1 MHFDLIVIGSGP
13 GGYVA
18 AIRAAQLGLK
28 TAIVEK
34 HELGGVCLNWG
45 CIPTKSLLTSAYL
58 FQLLQKSNKFGI
70 NVQKVELKL
79 EKILDRSRQIVEEL
93 QKGVE
98 CLIKKNEIKL
108 IYGTAKICKENTIT
122 VNNKYQ
128 DQDQYQYQFSN
139 LIIATGAK
147 PKQLDFPKIPN
158 LVNYKGAMS
167 IREIPKNILIIGSGA
182 IGLELA
188 YFYNVIGS
196 NVIIV
201 EKHSHLLPNADK
213 EISLEISKTFKKKGI
228 KLLTNSRI
236 KEMKYLKSKQTK
248 IEIEDLQTKSTI
260 KIKVDYLISAIG
272 VTPYTKNLGLENVGI
287 KLTPNG
293 HIKVNE
299 YYETNIKNYYAIGDV
314 IPGFS
319 LAHVASQE
327 AKLCVEKMMGLNPN
341 KLNYNNIPMC
351 IYTNPEIAFVGYS
364 EKEALEKG
372 FEIKVGKFPFSALG
386 KAKIN
391 GETEGFIKVIFDKK
405 YGEWLGCHMIG
416 KGVTELITEVII
428 ARNLETT
435 PTDILQST
443 HPHPS
448 INESIVEAIEKAYGK
463 SIHI

>member
-13 GGYVA
+13 AGYVA

-34 HELGGVCLNWG
+34 TKLGGVCLNWG
-45 CIPTKSLLTSAYL
+45 CIPTKSLLKSANL
-58 FQLLQKSNKFGI
+58 FQLLKTSNQFGI
-70 NVQKVELKL
+70 KVQKVELNL
-79 EKILDRSRQIVEEL
+79 ENILARSRKIVEEL

-98 CLIKKNEIKL
+98 FLIKKNDIKL

-122 VNNKYQ
+122 VNNKNK
-128 DQDQYQYQFSN
+128 YQFSN

-147 PKQLDFPKIPN
+147 PKPLDFPPIPN

-167 IREIPKNILIIGSGA
+167 IREIPKKILIIGSGA
-182 IGLELA
+182 IGLEFA

-201 EKHSHLLPNADK
+201 EKNSQLLPNADK

-228 KLLTNSRI
+228 KLLTNSSI
-236 KEMKYLKSKQTK
+236 KEIKYLKDKTTK
-248 IEIEDLQTKSTI
+248 IEIEDLKTKSSLRV
-260 KIKVDYLISAIG
+260 KVDYLLSAIG
-272 VTPYTKNLGLENVGI
+272 VAPYTKNLGLENVGI
-287 KLTPNG
+287 KLTKNG

-299 YYETNIKNYYAIGDV
+299 YYETNRKNYYAIGDV

-319 LAHVASQE
+319 LAHVASHE
-327 AKLCVEKMMGLNPN
+327 AKLCVEKMIGLNPK

-435 PTDILQST
+435 PIEVLEST

-448 INESIVEAIEKAYGK
+448 INESIVEAIENAYGK

>member
-13 GGYVA
+13 AGYVA

-34 HELGGVCLNWG
+34 KELGGVCLNWG
-45 CIPTKSLLTSAYL
+45 CIPTKSLLKSANL
-58 FQLLQKSNKFGI
+58 FQLFKSSNKFGI

-79 EKILDRSRQIVEEL
+79 EKILYRSRKIVEEL

-98 CLIKKNEIKL
+98 FLIKKNDIKL

-122 VNNKYQ
+122 VNNKNK
-128 DQDQYQYQFSN
+128 YQFSN

-182 IGLELA
+182 IGLEFA

-201 EKHSHLLPNADK
+201 EKNSHLLPNADK
-213 EISLEISKTFKKKGI
+213 EISLEISKTFNKKGI

-236 KEMKYLKSKQTK
+236 KEIKYLKSKNTNL
-248 IEIEDLQTKSTI
+248 EIEDMKTKSSI
-260 KIKVDYLISAIG
+260 SVKVDYLISAIG
-272 VTPYTKNLGLENVGI
+272 VAPYTKNLGLENVGI
-287 KLTPNG
+287 KLTQNG

-299 YYETNIKNYYAIGDV
+299 YYETNRKNYYAIGDV

-327 AKLCVEKMMGLNPN
+327 AKLCVEKMMGLNTK

-405 YGEWLGCHMIG
+405 SGEWLGCHMIG

-435 PTDILQST
+435 PIDVLEST

-448 INESIVEAIEKAYGK
+448 INESIVEAIENAYGK
-463 SIHI
+463 SIHH

>member
-13 GGYVA
+13 AGYVA

-34 HELGGVCLNWG
+34 KELGGICLNWG
-45 CIPTKSLLTSAYL
+45 CIPTKSLLKSANL
-58 FQLLQKSNKFGI
+58 FKLCKNSNQFGI
-70 NVQKVELKL
+70 KVQKVELKL
-79 EKILDRSRQIVEEL
+79 EKILDRSRKIVEEL

-98 CLIKKNEIKL
+98 FLIKKNDIKL

-122 VNNKYQ
+122 VKNKNNIKK
-128 DQDQYQYQFSN
+128 YQFSN

-147 PKQLDFPKIPN
+147 PKKLDFPKIPN

-182 IGLELA
+182 IGLEFA

-201 EKHSHLLPNADK
+201 EKNSHILPNAER
-213 EISLEISKTFKKKGI
+213 EISLEISKTFKTQGI
-228 KLLTNSRI
+228 KLLTNSII
-236 KEMKYLKSKQTK
+236 KEIKYLKSKKTK
-248 IEIEDLQTKSTI
+248 LEIKNI
-260 KIKVDYLISAIG
+260 KTNSSLRINVDYLIYAIG
-272 VTPYTKNLGLENVGI
+272 VTPNTKNLGLENVGI
-287 KLTPNG
+287 KLTKNG

-319 LAHVASQE
+319 LAHVASHE
-327 AKLCVEKMMGLNPN
+327 AKLCVEKMMGLNPK

-364 EKEALEKG
+364 EKKALEKG

-416 KGVTELITEVII
+416 KGVTELIPEVII

-435 PTDILQST
+435 PSDVLEST

-448 INESIVEAIEKAYGK
+448 INESIVEAIENAYGK

>member
-13 GGYVA
+13 AGYVA

-34 HELGGVCLNWG
+34 KELGGVCLNWG
-45 CIPTKSLLTSAYL
+45 CIPTKSLLKSANL
-58 FQLLQKSNKFGI
+58 FQLFQTSNQFGI
-70 NVQKVELKL
+70 KVQKVELKL
-79 EKILDRSRQIVEEL
+79 EKILDRSRKIVEEL

-98 CLIKKNEIKL
+98 FLIKKNDIKL

-122 VNNKYQ
+122 VNNKN
-128 DQDQYQYQFSN
+128 QYQFSN

-147 PKQLDFPKIPN
+147 PKKLDFPKIPN

-182 IGLELA
+182 IGLEFA

-201 EKHSHLLPNADK
+201 EKNSHILPNADK

-236 KEMKYLKSKQTK
+236 KEIKYLKSKKTK
-248 IEIEDLQTKSTI
+248 IEIEDLQTKSSI
-260 KIKVDYLISAIG
+260 RVKVDYLISAIG
-272 VTPYTKNLGLENVGI
+272 VAPYTNNLGLENVGI
-287 KLTPNG
+287 KLTQNG

-319 LAHVASQE
+319 LAHVASHE
-327 AKLCVEKMMGLNPN
+327 AKLCVEKMMGLNPK

-364 EKEALEKG
+364 EKEALQKG
-372 FEIKVGKFPFSALG
+372 FEIQVGKFPFSALG

-435 PTDILQST
+435 PIDVLEST

-448 INESIVEAIEKAYGK
+448 INESIVEAIENAYGK

>member
-13 GGYVA
+13 AGYVA

-34 HELGGVCLNWG
+34 NELGGVCLNWG
-45 CIPTKSLLTSAYL
+45 CIPTKSLLKSANL
-58 FQLLQKSNKFGI
+58 FQLFKTSNQFGI

-79 EKILDRSRQIVEEL
+79 EKILDRSRKIVEEL

-98 CLIKKNEIKL
+98 FLIKKNDIKL
-108 IYGTAKICKENTIT
+108 IYGTAKIRKENTIT
-122 VNNKYQ
+122 VNNKNK
-128 DQDQYQYQFSN
+128 YQFSN

-147 PKQLDFPKIPN
+147 PKKLYFPKIPN

-182 IGLELA
+182 IGLEFA
-188 YFYNVIGS
+188 YFYNMIGS

-201 EKHSHLLPNADK
+201 EKNSHLLPNADK
-213 EISLEISKTFKKKGI
+213 EISLEISKRFNQKGI

-236 KEMKYLKSKQTK
+236 KEIKYLKYKTTK
-248 IEIEDLQTKSTI
+248 IEIEDMKSKSSI
-260 KIKVDYLISAIG
+260 RIKVDYLISAIG
-272 VTPYTKNLGLENVGI
+272 VAPYTKNLGLENVGI
-287 KLTPNG
+287 KLTKNG

-299 YYETNIKNYYAIGDV
+299 YYETNRKNYYAIGDV

-319 LAHVASQE
+319 LAHVASHE
-327 AKLCVEKMMGLNPN
+327 AKLCVEKMMGLNTK

-435 PTDILQST
+435 PIDVLEST

-448 INESIVEAIEKAYGK
+448 INESIVEAIENAYGK
-463 SIHI
+463 SIHH

>member
-13 GGYVA
+13 AGYVA

-34 HELGGVCLNWG
+34 KELGGVCLNWG
-45 CIPTKSLLTSAYL
+45 CIPTKSLLKSANL
-58 FQLLQKSNKFGI
+58 FQLCKSSNKFGI

-79 EKILDRSRQIVEEL
+79 EKILYRTRKIVEEL

-98 CLIKKNEIKL
+98 FLIKKNDIKL

-122 VNNKYQ
+122 ITGNNKN
-128 DQDQYQYQFSN
+128 QYQYQFSK

-147 PKQLDFPKIPN
+147 PKKLYFPKIPN

-182 IGLELA
+182 IGLEFA

-201 EKHSHLLPNADK
+201 EKNSHLLPNADK
-213 EISLEISKTFKKKGI
+213 EISLEISKTFKNKGI

-236 KEMKYLKSKQTK
+236 KEIKYLKYKKTK
-248 IEIEDLQTKSTI
+248 IEIEDMKTKCSI
-260 KIKVDYLISAIG
+260 RVKVDYLISAIG
-272 VTPYTKNLGLENVGI
+272 VAPYTKNLGLENVGI
-287 KLTPNG
+287 KLTKNG

-319 LAHVASQE
+319 LAHVASHE
-327 AKLCVEKMMGLNPN
+327 AKLCVEKMMGLNPK

-351 IYTNPEIAFVGYS
+351 IYTNPEIAFVGFS
-364 EKEALEKG
+364 EKEAIEKG

-428 ARNLETT
+428 ARKLETT
-435 PTDILQST
+435 PNEILEST

-448 INESIVEAIEKAYGK
+448 INESIVEAIENAYGK
-463 SIHI
+463 SIHHN

>member
-13 GGYVA
+13 AGYVA
-18 AIRAAQLGLK
+18 SIRAAQLGLK

-34 HELGGVCLNWG
+34 KELGGVCLNWG
-45 CIPTKSLLTSAYL
+45 CIPTKSLLKSANL
-58 FQLLQKSNKFGI
+58 FKLFKNSKNFGI
-70 NVQKVELKL
+70 KVQKVELKL
-79 EKILDRSRQIVEEL
+79 EKILDRSRKIVEEL

-98 CLIKKNEIKL
+98 FLIKKNDIKL

-122 VNNKYQ
+122 VKNKNNITK
-128 DQDQYQYQFSN
+128 YQFSN

-182 IGLELA
+182 IGLEFA

-201 EKHSHLLPNADK
+201 EKNSHILPNAERD
-213 EISLEISKTFKKKGI
+213 ISLELSKSFKTKGI
-228 KLLTNSRI
+228 KLLTNSII
-236 KEMKYLKSKQTK
+236 KEIKYLKSKKTK
-248 IEIEDLQTKSTI
+248 IEINNI
-260 KIKVDYLISAIG
+260 KTNSSIRLKVDYLISAIG
-272 VTPYTKNLGLENVGI
+272 VAPYTKNLGLENVGI
-287 KLTPNG
+287 KLNPNG

-327 AKLCVEKMMGLNPN
+327 AKLCVEKMMGLNTK

-435 PTDILQST
+435 PIDVLEST

-448 INESIVEAIEKAYGK
+448 INESIVEAIENAYGK

>member
-13 GGYVA
+13 AGYVA

-45 CIPTKSLLTSAYL
+45 CIPTKSLLKSANL
-58 FQLLQKSNKFGI
+58 FQLFKNSKTYGI
-70 NVQKVELKL
+70 NAQKVELKL
-79 EKILDRSRQIVEEL
+79 EKILDRSRNIVDDL
-93 QKGVE
+93 QKGVAF
-98 CLIKKNEIKL
+98 LMKKNEIKL
-108 IYGTAKICKENTIT
+108 IYGTAKILQENTILVKYKKT
-122 VNNKYQ
+122 QNKYK
-128 DQDQYQYQFSN
+128 FSN

-147 PKQLDFPKIPN
+147 PKTLDFPKIPN
-158 LVNYKGAMS
+158 LVNSKGAMS
-167 IREIPKNILIIGSGA
+167 IREIPKKILIIGSGA
-182 IGLELA
+182 IGLEFA
-188 YFYNVIGS
+188 YFYNAIGS
-196 NVIIV
+196 KVIIV
-201 EKHSHLLPNADK
+201 EKNSHILPNADR
-213 EISLEISKTFKKKGI
+213 EISLEISKNFKKQGI

-236 KEMKYLKSKQTK
+236 KEIKYLKSKKTK
-248 IEIEDLQTKSTI
+248 LEIEDLKNKDS
-260 KIKVDYLISAIG
+260 IKVNVDYIISAIG
-272 VTPYTKNLGLENVGI
+272 VAPYTKNLGLENVGV
-287 KLTPNG
+287 KLTKNG
-293 HIKVNE
+293 HIQVNE

-319 LAHVASQE
+319 LAHVASHE
-327 AKLCVEKMMGLNPN
+327 AKICVEKIMGLNP
-341 KLNYNNIPMC
+341 KTLNYNNIPMC

-428 ARNLETT
+428 ARTLETT
-435 PTDILQST
+435 HIDVLEST

-448 INESIVEAIEKAYGK
+448 INESIVEAIENAYGK

>member
-13 GGYVA
+13 AGYVA

-34 HELGGVCLNWG
+34 TKLGGVCLNWG
-45 CIPTKSLLTSAYL
+45 CIPTKSLLKSANL
-58 FQLLQKSNKFGI
+58 LQLLKTSNQFGI
-70 NVQKVELKL
+70 KVQKVELNL
-79 EKILDRSRQIVEEL
+79 ENILDRSRKIVEEL

-98 CLIKKNEIKL
+98 FLIKKNDIKL
-108 IYGTAKICKENTIT
+108 IYGTAKICKQNTIT
-122 VNNKYQ
+122 VNNKNN
-128 DQDQYQYQFSN
+128 YQFSN

-147 PKQLDFPKIPN
+147 PKKLAFPQIPN

-182 IGLELA
+182 IGLEFA

-201 EKHSHLLPNADK
+201 EKNSHLLPNADK
-213 EISLEISKTFKKKGI
+213 EISLEISQTFKKKGI

-236 KEMKYLKSKQTK
+236 KAIKYLKDKTTK
-248 IEIEDLQTKSTI
+248 IEIEDLKTKSSLRV
-260 KIKVDYLISAIG
+260 KVDYLISAIG
-272 VTPYTKNLGLENVGI
+272 VAPYTKNLGLENVGI
-287 KLTPNG
+287 KLTKNG

-319 LAHVASQE
+319 LAHVASHE
-327 AKLCVEKMMGLNPN
+327 AKLCVEKMMGLNPK

-435 PTDILQST
+435 PIEVLEST

-448 INESIVEAIEKAYGK
+448 INESIVEAIENAYGK

>member
-13 GGYVA
+13 AGYVA
-18 AIRAAQLGLK
+18 AIRAAQFGLK
-28 TAIVEK
+28 TAIIEK
-34 HELGGVCLNWG
+34 KELGGVCLNWG
-45 CIPTKSLLTSAYL
+45 CIPTKSLLKSANL
-58 FQLLQKSNKFGI
+58 FKIFKNSNKYGI
-70 NVQKVELKL
+70 NVKKVDLNL
-79 EKILDRSRQIVEEL
+79 DKILSRSRKIVAEL
-93 QKGVE
+93 QKGIAF
-98 CLIKKNEIKL
+98 LIKKNDINL
-108 IYGTAKICKENTIT
+108 IYGTARICKENTIT
-122 VNNKYQ
+122 VNNKNKIKTYH
-128 DQDQYQYQFSN
+128 FSK

-147 PKQLDFPKIPN
+147 PKKLDFPQIPN

-182 IGLELA
+182 IGLEFA
-188 YFYNVIGS
+188 DFYNAIGS

-201 EKHSHLLPNADK
+201 EKNAHILPNADR
-213 EISLEISKTFKKKGI
+213 EISLEISKNFKKKGI

-236 KEMKYLKSKQTK
+236 KEIKSINSKKTK
-248 IEIEDLQTKSTI
+248 IEIEDFENKSSI
-260 KIKVDYLISAIG
+260 KVKVDYLISAIG
-272 VTPYTKNLGLENVGI
+272 VSPYTKNLGLEKVGI
-287 KLTPNG
+287 KLTKNG
-293 HIKVNE
+293 HIQVNE
-299 YYETNIKNYYAIGDV
+299 YYETNRKNYYAIGDV

-319 LAHVASQE
+319 LAHVAFQE
-327 AKLCVEKMMGLNPN
+327 AKLCVEKIIGLNP
-341 KLNYNNIPMC
+341 KKINYNNIPLC

-372 FEIKVGKFPFSALG
+372 FEIHVGKFPFSALG

-435 PTDILQST
+435 HIDVLEST

-448 INESIVEAIEKAYGK
+448 INESIVEAIENAYGK